1 MTIDEFLAM
10 AGIPNTGS
18 GEYVSA
24 GTAESLPA
32 VMNAVSV
39 ISEAVAT
46 MPCYLY
52 RVRNDNGR
60 EAREWLSNHPVD
72 FLLNEQPNDCQTP
85 YQFKRTMMRHCLL
98 NGNAMR

>member
-32 VMNAVSV
+32 VMNAFYHN
-39 ISEAVAT
+39 
-46 MPCYLY
+46 P
-52 RVRNDNGR
+52 
-60 EAREWLSNHPVD
+60 
-72 FLLNEQPNDCQTP
+72 NEETQGFKGWYQRMCHKMNRKGFQYIVGEDAFGNENITFKTCQ
-85 YQFKRTMMRHCLL
+85 
-98 NGNAMR
+98 

>member
-1 MTIDEFLAM
+1 MGNIWPFGRKSESSEQRSMTIDEWLAM

-52 RVRNDNGR
+52 RVRKTKMKS
-60 EAREWLSNHPVD
+60 AKT
-72 FLLNEQPNDCQTP
+72 LNS
-85 YQFKRTMMRHCLL
+85 
-98 NGNAMR
+98 